1 MRLLHCADIHLD
13 SEFSANLPKDKAK
26 ERKNELLAGFSRL
39 LKFAAENC
47 CDGVIIAGDLYDKKV
62 VTKTARKFV
71 MGEIG
76 KYPEMPVYYLKGN
89 HDEASGEDEEDLP
102 ANLKLFT
109 GNRGGA
115 VSYTAGTAA
124 GRTVKIT
131 GAELT
136 KENERSIYTSLLLD
150 PGDINIVVLH
160 GQESTYKAKDKA
172 GTVALRELAGKG
184 IDYLALG
191 HVHEYKTGK
200 LDARGAWCYPGC
212 LEGRGFD
219 ECGEHGAVIVEADDR
234 TGEVSHR
241 FIAFP
246 GRRLWEVNTD
256 VSGCGSTA
264 EICEKVRTRLSEE
277 NIASQDSVKIVLTGN
292 VPFDTEIDTG
302 LIEKAF
308 EEDYYFVRAKDE
320 SGLYVDFEAYRNDK
334 SLKGEFIRRTEAAE
348 DMTEEEKATVI
359 RYGLQALRGEEIK

>member
-13 SEFSANLPKDKAK
+13 SRFSANLPKEKAK

-62 VTKTARKFV
+62 VTKTTRKYV
-71 MGEIG
+71 LEEIR
-76 KYPEMPVYYLKGN
+76 KYPEIPVYYLKGN

-102 ANLKLFT
+102 ANLRLFT
-109 GNRGGA
+109 DSRGGY
-115 VSYTAGTAA
+115 VSYNAGTAA
-124 GRTVKIT
+124 GRTVKIS
-131 GAELT
+131 GAEIT
-136 KENERSIYTSLLLD
+136 KENEKTINTLLLPD

-160 GQESTYKAKDKA
+160 GQDSTYKAKDKA
-172 GTVALRELAGKG
+172 GTIALRELAGKG

-191 HVHEYKTGK
+191 HIHEYKSGR
-200 LDARGAWCYPGC
+200 LDARGTWCYSGC

-219 ECGEHGAVIVEADDR
+219 ECGEKGAVIVEVNDR
-234 TGEVSHR
+234 TGEVSHK
-241 FIAFP
+241 FMAFP
-246 GRRLWEVNTD
+246 GRRLWEVKTD
-256 VSGCGSTA
+256 ISGCESTA
-264 EICEKVRTRLSEE
+264 QICEKVRERLAEE

-292 VPFDTEIDTG
+292 VPFDTETDTG
-302 LIEKAF
+302 LIEKTF

-320 SGLYVDFEAYRNDK
+320 SGLRVDFETYRNDK

-348 DMTEEEKATVI
+348 GLTEEEKAAVI
-359 RYGLQALRGEEIK
+359 RYGLQALRGEETK